1 MKVSLV
7 VLNAGKSAG
16 QTIAVNLAQF
26 VIGRDPQCNLR
37 PGSALISKRHCA
49 VLIKGEEVFVRDF
62 DSTNGTVLNDVPL
75 KGEVAIKN
83 NDILKVGPLEFR
95 VVIEATPPLAASKTP
110 TPAASSPK
118 KTTPPAPTRGTSN
131 EDVAAL
137 LLGLD
142 EEETTVGT
150 KDESGVPGGSTVMDV
165 PINVSAERA
174 RFRQARRRGEK
185 EAHSSR
191 HRPIGGAS
199 HPRQIQ
205 QVLAVNLLQPSG
217 RSHLRRRLLGWFDEN
232 ARDLPGDTRAIRI
245 AFGSARSCSSKR
257 P

>member
-62 DSTNGTVLNDVPL
+62 DSTNGTVLNDVPV

-95 VVIEATPPLAASKTP
+95 VVVEATPALAASKTP

-131 EDVAAL
+131 EDAAAL

-150 KDESGVPGGSTVMDV
+150 TDDVGVPGGSTVMDV
-165 PINVSAERA
+165 PLNVTANE
-174 RFRQARRRGEK
+174 
-185 EAHSSR
+185 
-191 HRPIGGAS
+191 P
-199 HPRQIQ
+199 
-205 QVLAVNLLQPSG
+205 
-217 RSHLRRRLLGWFDEN
+217 
-232 ARDLPGDTRAIRI
+232 
-245 AFGSARSCSSKR
+245 GSAKPAAAEKKKPIPVGTAQSAAQAILDKYNKRSR
-257 P
+257 